1 MKMIAT
7 KCPHCGASL
16 NVDVEKK
23 QAICEFCRSSFIID
37 DEVQHVQ
44 YDNAEDAGYKFEKGR
59 QRAQAEAQ
67 NYNNTYN
74 QHSSKQFKKK
84 RRTWLWVLGWIFIFP
99 LPLTILMI
107 RNKKLSKWLR
117 IGIIAV
123 AWIVYFL
130 IAFSG
135 NNTDN
140 KKTGQT
146 ENNDILSYENTNDLQ
161 ASENSTSLD
170 GLSGETII
178 NEFVDNYNKV
188 APDKMSYLNNFDVQD
203 KTNGHYRTEFRL
215 NAYTDAV
222 GKTYEIDANEI
233 DIVSS
238 QDLLGEINI
247 RIYGNNLSLE
257 QCIDL
262 IKYASP
268 LLDANTDD
276 DIINEAIRYVSENR
290 GANGYYYGDL
300 GLVITNDDSQGYN
313 LMIKTD

>member
-1 MKMIAT
+1 MKIIAT

-16 NVDVEKK
+16 NLDIENK
-23 QAICEFCRSSFIID
+23 QAMCEFCRSSFIID
-37 DEVQHVQ
+37 DEVKHIQ

-67 NYNNTYN
+67 YNSYTDN
-74 QHSSKQFKKK
+74 QQSFKQFKRK

-135 NNTDN
+135 GNNTDN
-140 KKTGQT
+140 KTDQT
-146 ENNDILSYENTNDLQ
+146 ENNDVVSYENNNDLLT
-161 ASENSTSLD
+161 SEDSTSSND
-170 GLSGETII
+170 LSKETII
-178 NEFVDNYNKV
+178 NEFVDNYNKSS
-188 APDKMSYLNNFDVQD
+188 PDKMSYLNDFDVQD
-203 KTNGHYRTEFRL
+203 KTNRHYRTEFRL

-222 GKTYEIDANEI
+222 GKSYEIDANEI

-268 LLDANTDD
+268 LLDSNTDD
-276 DIINEAIRYVSENR
+276 DIINEAIRYVLDNK

-300 GLVITNDDSQGYN
+300 GLEITKNDSQGYN